1 MKTWFQRDL
10 FAGAAPHA
18 SASRYISTKH
28 GKLCMNAKCDV
39 EIMTNGNSTAITVRD
54 GSLVEFYQ

>member
-18 SASRYISTKH
+18 SARRYTSTKH
-28 GKLCMNAKCDV
+28 GKLCMIVKCDV
-39 EIMTNGNSTAITVRD
+39 EIMTNGSSTAITV
-54 GSLVEFYQ
+54 